1 MLVFVCD
8 LDGTKFAI
16 KLLRRYEMLIDRLLF
31 SDNAPN
37 ILKKALD
44 FQSQRQL
51 LISSNIS
58 NLDTPGYKAKD
69 IDFKS
74 QLVSA
79 IGRSNDLAMKVTHA
93 NHFGPGGSALKAIQ
107 PQIFVEPDAPRSNGN
122 NVNIDKEMAKLAEN
136 QIAYSATIQLMS
148 KRGSTIR
155 AAINESAQS

>member
-1 MLVFVCD
+1 
-8 LDGTKFAI
+8 
-16 KLLRRYEMLIDRLLF
+16 MLIDRLLF
-31 SDNAPN
+31 SDNVPS

-44 FQSQRQL
+44 FQSQRHL

-74 QLVSA
+74 QLANA
-79 IGRSNDLAMKVTHA
+79 IGRSNDLSMKVTHA
-93 NHFGPGGSALKAIQ
+93 SHFGPGASVLKSMQ